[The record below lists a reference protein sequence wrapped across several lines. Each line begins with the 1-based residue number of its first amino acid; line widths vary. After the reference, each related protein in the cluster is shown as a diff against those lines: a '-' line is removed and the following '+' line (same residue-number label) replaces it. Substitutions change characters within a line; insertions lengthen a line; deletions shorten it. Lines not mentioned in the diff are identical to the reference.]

1 MDAAQSPPMTQ
12 NSEECGAAA
21 AQPPPVSVI
30 VPVRNDKDL
39 LAEALK
45 SVAGQDYAGPMEVIV
60 ADGSDGPATADMI
73 KQRFPQFRVLANP
86 QHNTPA
92 ALNLAWRAAS
102 HEIIVRCDSH
112 SVLPPDYIRLAVQA
126 LERSGA
132 ANVGGFQIPLGGST
146 AFARAL
152 RLVFNS
158 PLGAG
163 DARYRV
169 GGEAGP
175 VDTVYLGVFRRSAL
189 QAVGGFD
196 DRFIRNQDYELNWRL
211 RERGESV
218 WFDPNLT
225 VGYVPRSSFPALAR
239 QYFEYGYWKR
249 EMLREHPR
257 SLRLRQAAVPLLL
270 GGLGLSGLLALAGG
284 LFAILGGASAGL
296 MLLSAAAVLPLGYL
310 LVLLLGST
318 VLALR
323 KRSAALLAPLVLICM
338 HTCWGA
344 GFFAPRRGQAAA
356 PALPPALALPVQPL
370 KISIV
375 TTVYNDVRV
384 ARALDSILNQQH
396 DHELELIV
404 IDADSNDGTREVLE
418 RYRDRLSILVS
429 EPDRG
434 IYDGMNK
441 GIRLAGGDVVGIL
454 NADDRFADP
463 YVLRDVAT
471 VFQRHPEMKVCY
483 GDLAYVDDHG
493 KMVRYWRSG
502 ANRSFKWRLGWRPPH
517 PAFFV
522 RGSVYKEYGLF
533 NMDFNIASD
542 YDLQMRLLFK
552 HRVDSVYL
560 NRLLIYMAPGGM
572 SNRSIGNVVKA
583 NWEVARAWR
592 QNHLRG
598 GELVPI
604 LKPLIKVPQFF
615 RRPRHSAED
624 NRAEAAGG

>member
-12 NSEECGAAA
+12 NSAESGAAA
-21 AQPPPVSVI
+21 AQPPVSVI

-39 LAEALK
+39 LAEALQ

-86 QHNTPA
+86 QHSTPT

-126 LERSGA
+126 LERNGA

-146 AFARAL
+146 AFAQAL
-152 RLVFNS
+152 QLVFNS

-284 LFAILGGASAGL
+284 LFAIFGGASAGL

-356 PALPPALALPVQPL
+356 PALPQALALPVQPL

-483 GDLAYVDDHG
+483 GDLPMWTITARWFAIG
-493 KMVRYWRSG
+493 GPAQTAASSG
-502 ANRSFKWRLGWRPPH
+502 G
-517 PAFFV
+517 
-522 RGSVYKEYGLF
+522 
-533 NMDFNIASD
+533 
-542 YDLQMRLLFK
+542 
-552 HRVDSVYL
+552 
-560 NRLLIYMAPGGM
+560 
-572 SNRSIGNVVKA
+572 
-583 NWEVARAWR
+583 
-592 QNHLRG
+592 
-598 GELVPI
+598 
-604 LKPLIKVPQFF
+604 
-615 RRPRHSAED
+615 
-624 NRAEAAGG
+624 